1 MRHHG
6 LLAAAGAT
14 VIALLPLEPADA
26 GADLV
31 SYPEGYRESFEHYT
45 TRNRDDERKQ
55 VVKIFANDVAVESAR
70 AGGPLESGSVV
81 VMEVYKAQLDAD
93 EKPVKGADGFFVPAD
108 LAAITVM
115 ETRTGWG
122 ADYPDEWRN
131 GEWEYAVFKADD
143 HSLVERD
150 YQPCFGCHKPMA
162 ESEFLFSLD
171 ALKQAAGG
179 S

>member
-1 MRHHG
+1 MVRQI
-6 LLAAAGAT
+6 LLRATGAICVLLLPAGAA
-14 VIALLPLEPADA
+14 IA

-31 SYPEGYRESFEHYT
+31 SYPDGYQESFTHFA
-45 TRNRDDERKQ
+45 TRNRPDERKQ
-55 VVKIFANDVAVESAR
+55 VVKIFANDVALASAKDG
-70 AGGPLESGSVV
+70 APLDSGSVI
-81 VMEVYKAQLDAD
+81 VMEVYKAQLDAN
-93 EKPVKGADGFFVPAD
+93 EQPVTGADGFFVPAE

-122 ADYPDEWRN
+122 AEYPDEWRN
-131 GEWEYAVFKADD
+131 GEWEFAAFKADD

-150 YQPCFGCHKPMA
+150 YQPCFACHKPLA
-162 ESEFLFSLD
+162 EADYLFSFD

>member
-1 MRHHG
+1 MARVPLCAIG
-6 LLAAAGAT
+6 AIWALLLPAGA
-14 VIALLPLEPADA
+14 AFA
-26 GADLV
+26 GADV
-31 SYPEGYRESFEHYT
+31 VAYPEGYENNFVHYAT
-45 TRNRDDERKQ
+45 VNRDDERKQ
-55 VVKIFANDVAVESAR
+55 VVKIFANDVAVASAKDG
-70 AGGPLESGSVV
+70 APLDSGSVI

-93 EKPVKGADGFFVPAD
+93 EQPVRGEDGLFLPGE

-131 GEWEYAVFKADD
+131 DEWEFAAFAADD

-150 YQPCFGCHKPMA
+150 YQPCFACHKPLA
-162 ESEFLFSLD
+162 ESDFLFSFD
-171 ALKQAAGG
+171 ALKGAAGR

>member
-1 MRHHG
+1 MARHI
-6 LLAAAGAT
+6 LLRATGAICVLLLPAGAA
-14 VIALLPLEPADA
+14 IA

-31 SYPEGYRESFEHYT
+31 SYPDGYQESFTHFA
-45 TRNRDDERKQ
+45 TRNRPDERKQ
-55 VVKIFANDVAVESAR
+55 VVKIFANDVALASGKDGA
-70 AGGPLESGSVV
+70 PLDSGSVI
-81 VMEVYKAQLDAD
+81 VMEVYKAQLDAN
-93 EKPVKGADGFFVPAD
+93 EQPVTGADGFFVPAE

-122 ADYPDEWRN
+122 AEYPDEWRN
-131 GEWEYAVFKADD
+131 GEWEFAAFKADD

-150 YQPCFGCHKPMA
+150 YQPCFACHKPLA
-162 ESEFLFSLD
+162 EADYLFSFD

>member
-1 MRHHG
+1 MRQG
-6 LLAAAGAT
+6 LLGATAAAGIT
-14 VIALLPLEPADA
+14 PLSVGPAIA

-31 SYPEGYRESFEHYT
+31 AYPEGYQGEFTHYT
-45 TRNRDDERKQ
+45 TVNRADERKQ
-55 VVKIFANDVAVESAR
+55 VVKMFANDVALQSAR
-70 AGGPLESGSVV
+70 DGAPLDSGSVI
-81 VMEVYKAQLDAD
+81 VMEVYKAELDAN
-93 EKPVKGADGFFVPAD
+93 EQPVPGDDGFFVPAG

-131 GEWEYAVFKADD
+131 GEWEFAVFKADD

-150 YQPCFGCHKPMA
+150 YQPCFACHKPLA
-162 ESEFLFSLD
+162 ESDFLFSFE
-171 ALKQAAGG
+171 ALKKASGD